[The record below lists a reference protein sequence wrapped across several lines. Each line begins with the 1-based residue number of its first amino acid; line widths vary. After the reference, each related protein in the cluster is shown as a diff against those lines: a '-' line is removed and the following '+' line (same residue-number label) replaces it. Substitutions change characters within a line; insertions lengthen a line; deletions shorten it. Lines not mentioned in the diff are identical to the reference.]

1 MKTLYISDLDG
12 TLLNA
17 NAELSPYTREVI
29 KAFTTNGGY
38 FTAAT
43 ARTRETVRFIL
54 ADSGINVPAVV
65 MNGVMCYDLGKDEL
79 NMANY
84 ISPSAASVIADV
96 EDRYGLSG
104 FLYLLK
110 EGRLV
115 ISYKRLES
123 RHALAFV
130 EERVRKYNKK
140 FTKVDSFS
148 TEDVVSFCAAEPRE
162 ILDPAAEMLKSC
174 SELNVSYHRDVY
186 DTGLWYLDVCAKGV
200 SKKSEVD
207 ALREKYGFDRVV
219 AFGDNHNDLPLF
231 EAADEC
237 YAVDNAVEGLKAVA
251 TDVIG
256 KNTEDGVA
264 KWIEKNLL

>member
-17 NAELSPYTREVI
+17 DAELSPYTREVI
-29 KAFTTNGGY
+29 KAFSSKGGY

-79 NMANY
+79 IMANY
-84 ISPSAASVIADV
+84 ISPSAASVIAEV

-110 EGRLV
+110 DGRLV

-123 RHALAFV
+123 KTSQAFV

-140 FTKVDSFS
+140 FTKVEDFA
-148 TEDVVSFCAAEPRE
+148 TEDVVSFCAVEPRE
-162 ILDPAAEMLKSC
+162 ILDPAAEILQNC
-174 SELNVSYHRDVY
+174 PDLNVAYHRDVY

-200 SKKSEVD
+200 SKKSAVE
-207 ALREKYGFDRVV
+207 AIRKKYGFDRVV

-237 YAVDNAVEGLKAVA
+237 YAVGNAVESLKSVA
-251 TDVIG
+251 TGVIG
-256 KNTEDGVA
+256 ENTKDGVA